1 MNEEEIGTTD
11 RDGNFVLA
19 PVCLVHKA
27 EKTKGITIAY
37 TNKNNNENNNVAD
50 ERNINNMNHIITTT
64 IASKTFET
72 TDNRENKLNTI
83 TISSIGES
91 LPLSGVISIE
101 TTG

>member
-11 RDGNFVLA
+11 RNGNLVLA
-19 PVCLVHKA
+19 PVCLVNKA
-27 EKTKGITIAY
+27 EKTKGITIGCI
-37 TNKNNNENNNVAD
+37 NKNIDQNNNVAD

-64 IASKTFET
+64 IASKTLET
-72 TDNRENKLNTI
+72 TDNREIQLNNI
-83 TISSIGES
+83 TISSVGES

>member
-27 EKTKGITIAY
+27 EKTKGITIGC
-37 TNKNNNENNNVAD
+37 TNGNNNDNTTVDEKGNNIM
-50 ERNINNMNHIITTT
+50 RSIIITTECN
-64 IASKTFET
+64 KTTEV
-72 TDNRENKLNTI
+72 TDNREIQFTNI